1 MGTDPR
7 KRQKKLER
15 RSAKRKEK
23 RHVQARVDSAGLP
36 EQLRAAVAYPV
47 LHAWIGESLGPQGIG
62 SVVLSRE
69 LPARQVAVS
78 NFLVDRYCL
87 GVKDAWAT
95 VIDRLTYDTKFLRK
109 AQRDVPARNVPPA
122 EARKL
127 VEQAVAYAHGLGLAP
142 HPDYPTAMILFGDVN
157 AADSDA
163 VFEFG
168 KDGMPFFISG
178 PHDTPERCRQV
189 VAILNKTC
197 GPGKFH
203 YLIRASASDEMIF
216 PTDEEDE

>member
-1 MGTDPR
+1 MGDDPR

-15 RSAKRKEK
+15 RAAKRKEK
-23 RHVQARVDSAGLP
+23 RHDQARVDSAGLP
-36 EQLRAAVAYPV
+36 ERLREAAAHPV
-47 LHAWIGESLGPQGIG
+47 LHAWIGESLSTQGIG
-62 SVVLSRE
+62 GVILSRE
-69 LPARQVAVS
+69 LPGRQVAVS

-95 VIDRLTYDTKFLRK
+95 VIDRLTYDNKYLRM
-109 AQRDVPARNVPPA
+109 AHRDHPARNAPPA

-142 HPDYPTAMILFGDVN
+142 HPDYATTMLLFGDVN

-189 VAILNKTC
+189 VAILNNTC

-203 YLIRASASDEMIF
+203 YLIRVSPDAEMNF